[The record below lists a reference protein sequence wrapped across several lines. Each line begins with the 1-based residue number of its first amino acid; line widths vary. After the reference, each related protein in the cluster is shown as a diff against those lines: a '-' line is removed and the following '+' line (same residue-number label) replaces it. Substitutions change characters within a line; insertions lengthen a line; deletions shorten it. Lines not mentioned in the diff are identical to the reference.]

1 MEDKS
6 SLKKCNSHINIVK
19 SATGKN
25 PTKLGTLARRGSEK
39 KIVAT
44 IIDKFKN
51 HPSVIIIKNESPPS
65 IKYQGWY
72 S

>member
-6 SLKKCNSHINIVK
+6 SLKKCNSHINIIK

-39 KIVAT
+39 KLLQLSLT
-44 IIDKFKN
+44 NSKIIRAL
-51 HPSVIIIKNESPPS
+51 
-65 IKYQGWY
+65 
-72 S
+72 

>member
-25 PTKLGTLARRGSEK
+25 PTKLGTLARRVSEK

-51 HPSVIIIKNESPPS
+51 HPSVISIKNESPPC
-65 IKYQGWY
+65 IKYQGRY